1 MSQSGKNKEAEL
13 AQDPA
18 SSSNAE
24 GTSSF
29 TGRVGASASGL
40 LQSSFGNQSSG
51 DAVTGNLVSLTA
63 DTAKGG
69 PSDSTGTGEISSS
82 SQAAS
87 YRGDGNAPGRSL
99 AGESFRS
106 GHGRGGVSADSGQ
119 AAFNEFAAS
128 PQALQ
133 PDLEPT
139 QKPFGS
145 SGWLPVQSFGTADQD
160 KDPVDRWRVSA
171 RNEEQPTS
179 GNDGAAVV
187 ALLSD
192 PTFNVE
198 EEPTNSWAAEA
209 TTRDDDKLGDPRI
222 EQRPYKSVDPLA
234 PVNPLDLMPDFN
246 WSWDSKQAS
255 NAFQN
260 PTSYEGQCFSDPMFG
275 DIQPWV
281 DILNR
286 YHDEVW
292 GDMLPLVQEAREEVK
307 AAEASPKG
315 ALQDRPAL
323 RRLGMLL
330 KHLNQPI

>member
-1 MSQSGKNKEAEL
+1 MSQRGKNKEAEL

-29 TGRVGASASGL
+29 AGRVGASASGL
-40 LQSSFGNQSSG
+40 LRSSFGNQSPG
-51 DAVTGNLVSLTA
+51 AVTGSLASLTA

-69 PSDSTGTGEISSS
+69 PSNSTGTGETSSS

-87 YRGDGNAPGRSL
+87 YRGDDDAPGRSL
-99 AGESFRS
+99 AGEPFRS
-106 GHGRGGVSADSGQ
+106 GHGRGGVSADCGQ

-139 QKPFGS
+139 QKPTAS
-145 SGWLPVQSFGTADQD
+145 SGWLPIQSFATADQN
-160 KDPVDRWRVSA
+160 KDPIDTWRVSA

-209 TTRDDDKLGDPRI
+209 TTRDHDKLGDSRI
-222 EQRPYKSVDPLA
+222 EQWPHKSVDPLA
-234 PVNPLDLMPDFN
+234 PANHLDLMPDFN
-246 WSWDSKQAS
+246 SSWDSMQTS

-260 PTSYEGQCFSDPMFG
+260 PTAYEGQRFSDPTFG

-286 YHDEVW
+286 YHNEVW

-307 AAEASPKG
+307 AAEASPEG

-323 RRLGMLL
+323 RRLGVLL

>member
-1 MSQSGKNKEAEL
+1 MSQRGKNKEAEL
-13 AQDPA
+13 AQDPG

-29 TGRVGASASGL
+29 AGRIGASASGL
-40 LQSSFGNQSSG
+40 LQSSFGNQSPG
-51 DAVTGNLVSLTA
+51 AFTGSLASLTA

-69 PSDSTGTGEISSS
+69 PSNSPGTGETSSS

-87 YRGDGNAPGRSL
+87 YRGDDDAPGRSL

-106 GHGRGGVSADSGQ
+106 GQGRGGVSADCGQ

-139 QKPFGS
+139 QKPTAS
-145 SGWLPVQSFGTADQD
+145 SGWLPIQSFATSDQN
-160 KDPVDRWRVSA
+160 KDPIDTWRVSA

-192 PTFNVE
+192 PTVNVE

-209 TTRDDDKLGDPRI
+209 TTRDHDKLGDPRI
-222 EQRPYKSVDPLA
+222 EQRPRKSVDPLA
-234 PVNPLDLMPDFN
+234 PVSPLDLMPDFN
-246 WSWDSKQAS
+246 SSWDSMQAS

-260 PTSYEGQCFSDPMFG
+260 STSYEGQRFSDPSFG

-286 YHDEVW
+286 YHNDVW

-307 AAEASPKG
+307 AAEASPEG